1 MAIRCCLYR
10 IEPVQKGHD
19 MNSQATQFETD
30 PALRISPARTSAIS
44 VALIL
49 HISAI
54 ALLMAP
60 VRPPDA
66 GLTRAPLPIE
76 VLMPELVRPIPPPP
90 LAPILPPTVRPTPVT
105 RNVVARL
112 LPVSLP
118 TPVVLDAGSEYVEP
132 VAEALT
138 TTTTTTTDPGDPVFA
153 PEQIGAASYLHAPPP
168 RYPTQARNRGIEGD
182 VLLLVT
188 IAADG
193 APEAISVHVSS
204 GHAPLDKAA
213 LDQVQRRWRF
223 RPALI
228 DGRPTRTR
236 ALVPISFRLLHD

>member
-1 MAIRCCLYR
+1 
-10 IEPVQKGHD
+10 
-19 MNSQATQFETD
+19 MNSQATRFETD
-30 PALRISPARTSAIS
+30 PAFRISPARTSAIS

-90 LAPILPPTVRPTPVT
+90 LAPVLPPTVRPTPVT
-105 RNVVARL
+105 RPTTARVASVSDIAPVVAD
-112 LPVSLP
+112 VS
-118 TPVVLDAGSEYVEP
+118 TEYIEP
-132 VAEALT
+132 IADSPS
-138 TTTTTTTDPGDPVFA
+138 TTTDPGDPVFA

-236 ALVPISFRLLHD
+236 ALVPISFRLMRD